1 MADAL
6 AEAVKNAEKEIL
18 AENAK
23 AGIDTPTEEVVEEEI
38 EEGQDPGDETDTTVD
53 EEEEEIAVDLS
64 DLEKDES
71 QRLYKALRDPVKGIE
86 VLRALAAQAGLLGKN
101 APETK
106 KEETAAKRAVTEIL
120 SEALGKD
127 YAFLADKLGPA
138 LEAVFEQQETSLGE
152 KFHKLEADKVEA
164 QTVQAMKELSR
175 LTKGESTKLEARMAE
190 LSNEMPP
197 APGITPEKYIRHLF
211 VLAGGKLPTATNGK
225 TQNERIQRNAN
236 DTADRIQGKNSS
248 RETQGDRIP
257 VAKSLDEAIA
267 LAQQQIGKGKHTW

>member
-6 AEAVKNAEKEIL
+6 AEAVKNAEAEIIE
-18 AENAK
+18 ENKK
-23 AGIDTPTEEVVEEEI
+23 AGVSTLEAETTEEVVDDESS
-38 EEGQDPGDETDTTVD
+38 EGDPGDEDPSANDEVVTD
-53 EEEEEIAVDLS
+53 DL
-64 DLEKDES
+64 DDAAKDEAV
-71 QRLYKALRDPVKGIE
+71 RLYKALKDPKAGPA
-86 VLRALAAQAGLLGKN
+86 VLAALAQQAGLLGRN

-106 KEETAAKRAVTEIL
+106 AEVKEAKRAVTEIL